1 MKATIFTLALA
12 ALVVFLPN
20 QASAQMSEKTVHL
33 SVLGGAIFPSSGMD
47 MDNGAAFSLGLGY
60 NFTKNFG
67 LELMGTVAPNIDDD
81 WDDWDEVS
89 GDNDFMLGRLNALWH
104 FDTGTNFVPY
114 ITAGV
119 GGVKINSERGHD
131 FDSFTYNAGIGF
143 KYFFDET
150 VALRLDANEVFY
162 ADKRGNDDER
172 HFRHG
177 RYNSPV
183 IQAGLTFQFGA
194 APGCIDPDGDGVCDP
209 FDKCPGTPAGY
220 RVDADGCPITV
231 TITLDVK
238 FDFDKA
244 VVKPQYRG
252 EVERAATF
260 LNQHPGSTAVVE
272 GHTDSRGN
280 DDYNQR
286 LSERRAAAVRDYLV
300 SQFGVSPSR
309 VQSVGYGESQP
320 IATNATDAG
329 RAQNRRVVGVFTGTD
344 VDE

>member
-1 MKATIFTLALA
+1 MA
-12 ALVVFLPN
+12 
-20 QASAQMSEKTVHL
+20 EKTVHL
-33 SVLGGAIFPSSGMD
+33 SILGGAIFPSGGAD

-67 LELMGTVAPNIDDD
+67 IEIMGTAAPNIDDN
-81 WDDWDEVS
+81 WDLPDEVS
-89 GDNDFMLGRLNALWH
+89 GDNDILLGRLNALWH

-114 ITAGV
+114 ITAGI
-119 GGVKINSERGHD
+119 GGAKVNRERGHD
-131 FDSFTYNAGIGF
+131 YSSFTYNAGVGF

-150 VALRLDANEVFY
+150 VALRVDANEVFY
-162 ADKRGNDDER
+162 SDRADFDDRDGRR
-172 HFRHG
+172 HS

-183 IQAGLTFQFGA
+183 IQAGLTFQFGG

-244 VVKPQYRG
+244 VVKPQYRS

-260 LNQHPGSTAVVE
+260 LNAHPGSTAVVE
-272 GHTDSRGN
+272 GHTDSRGP

-286 LSERRAAAVRDYLV
+286 LSERRATAVRDYLV
-300 SQFGVSPSR
+300 SQFGVAPGR
-309 VQSVGYGESQP
+309 VSAVGYGEARP

-344 VDE
+344 VDQ